1 MSIAAWSIVQIACAI
16 LAWDFGM
23 RWLADRANTRIQENV
38 LGELAAR
45 LDNVEAVIKRFTEQ
59 RAVR

>member
-23 RWLADRANTRIQENV
+23 RWLQDRARTRIQENV
-38 LGELAAR
+38 LGELTAR
-45 LDNVEAVIKRFTEQ
+45 LDNAEGIIKRLAEKGS
-59 RAVR
+59 R